1 MHSRAVA
8 HHQELRCRS
17 LIEVPIALLKVVKK
31 NYDIFNSCHGCHE
44 VFGHFPQNRAES
56 SVLGS
61 VIVRHKVSYLD
72 GVLIMQHQF
81 WVPNCGDGFV
91 RQQRHSGAVGQY
103 DAPSVWAVQA
113 GCFHRSCTLR
123 DSKLFWCSS
132 DEQDR

>member
-1 MHSRAVA
+1 MLQELVVHGRAVA

-31 NYDIFNSCHGCHE
+31 NYDIFNSCHE

-81 WVPNCGDGFV
+81 WVPNCDDGFV
-91 RQQRHSGAVGQY
+91 RQQGHSRAVGQD
-103 DAPSVWAVQA
+103 DAPSVW
-113 GCFHRSCTLR
+113 GRPSRL
-123 DSKLFWCSS
+123 LPP
-132 DEQDR
+132 